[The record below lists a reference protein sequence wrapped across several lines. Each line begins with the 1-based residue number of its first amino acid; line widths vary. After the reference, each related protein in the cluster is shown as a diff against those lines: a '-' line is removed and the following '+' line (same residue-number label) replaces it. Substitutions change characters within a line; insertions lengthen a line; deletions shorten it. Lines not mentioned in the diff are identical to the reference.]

1 MLDQSRLPPPKL
13 TLAYPSCSHHRVALA
28 GYFSHRFEF
37 HSLIRLY
44 TDNLNLTAQRLGRAN
59 YVVFNFLAMVG
70 LTMLFQLDFLRIQW
84 VGALVIA
91 LYFGCFVY
99 ILAKKRAEVAA
110 IKASPKEN
118 ILDFGKIELAG

>member
-1 MLDQSRLPPPKL
+1 LMVVNSLD
-13 TLAYPSCSHHRVALA
+13 
-28 GYFSHRFEF
+28 
-37 HSLIRLY
+37 SLIRLY
-44 TDNLNLTAQRLGRAN
+44 TDNLNLTAQRLGRVN

-99 ILAKKRAEVAA
+99 ILANKRAEVAA
-110 IKASPKEN
+110 IKVSPKEN